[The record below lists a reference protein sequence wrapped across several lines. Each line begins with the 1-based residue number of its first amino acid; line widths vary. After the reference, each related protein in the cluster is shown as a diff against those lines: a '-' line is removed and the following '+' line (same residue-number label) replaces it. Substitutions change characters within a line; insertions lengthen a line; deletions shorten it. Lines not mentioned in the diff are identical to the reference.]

1 MLEISSGEINMN
13 SLLITPTYFIKPS
26 LTNNNQ
32 LSIVPWSPFVLIH
45 LQNSK
50 TT

>member
-13 SLLITPTYFIKPS
+13 SLLTAKIFHKT
-26 LTNNNQ
+26 
-32 LSIVPWSPFVLIH
+32 LSNKEQPMEYCSSISFFLIH

-50 TT
+50 PT